1 MPMNFSLRQQ
11 QAIEWDNNKELLV
24 SAAAGSGKTT
34 VLTARIIDRIV
45 NKRIGIDR
53 FLIVTYTRKSADEL
67 REKITKL
74 LNEKLNEN
82 PEDSFL
88 SLQIA
93 NMSAAS
99 IGTMH
104 SFCLNVLKEYHEHPA
119 VMLPKNLKILSEG
132 KVRELLDEATDEVFT
147 DLYSEHDADFEMLLN
162 TFASFQSDAEVK
174 NQVKSVYKFSLN
186 NESPY
191 EWLQK
196 MRDNENSYEYER
208 VVYDFYK
215 IILQN
220 AINICVYAVENYIP
234 SAKGKR
240 DFSADLNQVVIILN
254 KTVKCM
260 DNNDYYG
267 AKAAMS
273 ELSFIN
279 LSGNSKDEGII
290 ALKRVLS
297 FIKNTVCKAV
307 NFDAQIDC
315 GTQMK
320 SVVSTLFDIAVKV
333 GKRFEQKKR
342 NLKSV
347 DYNDME
353 HLVLN
358 LFEDNSVA
366 QVYSSKFK
374 HIMFDEYQ
382 DCNRLQEKI
391 VQKISSNAKYF
402 MVGDIKQSI
411 YGFRQAEPKLFLEK
425 YKSYKYDE
433 NSPYALIELNENYRS
448 RENVLNAVNRV
459 FFKIMRE
466 TFCGMDYNVQNAL
479 NAKAHYLQN
488 DECDTFENSPVKLSL
503 ISCNMKAQA
512 DKCNSQ
518 LLYIIDSI
526 RDMMR
531 TKCVFDSGESRYR
544 PLRYSDIAIL
554 LRSPQSCNSFIREAF
569 SHTEI
574 PINIDQDTDIRYEP
588 EVNLL
593 ISLLKCIENPYN
605 DIELMT
611 VLHSYIFEVT
621 DSELAE
627 LVSNED
633 VDLIDKVK
641 NYAENG
647 ENDTLKLKLRYFIK
661 KYAEW
666 TENALYISVNDFIDD
681 LLHDVMYYEYFT
693 AQDNGLK
700 KRENIE
706 QLVSLLVKDSDD
718 MGVGLY
724 ECMRTIK
731 NIDENGLSVSNNAK
745 LSDHV
750 SVMSIHKSKGLEFPV
765 VFVMNI
771 SGKYSDNDLR
781 KTLLINKDYGA
792 VSQYVDTE
800 LRVKYVSKEY
810 ELMSDII
817 RKNQQEEEQRV
828 LYVAMTRAKEH
839 LELVGNISKD
849 DKTAYLFESIAYIA
863 HAKSYIELICYAL
876 CADDEYRTT
885 YAGIKELFGKTLR
898 FYADGVELY
907 PSMWNIELLNFADG
921 TVSGNNKTISYSELS
936 AVPYD
941 NVTIRQMK
949 ECNESLFDYEELV
962 RKMTYEYPYKEQTK
976 INSKLS
982 VTQIKNLL
990 ENSTEEYIPDYRT
1003 ENVRHITVDGNISAT
1018 RIGSLYHFF
1027 MQHASIVYLYT
1038 KQNFDADIKRML
1050 DKKLITSKESRS
1062 IKADRILPFFNS
1074 EIGKRLNNAEYCQRE
1089 MNFSYLIDA
1098 SFVYG
1103 EDIGDGKILMQG
1115 VADCFF
1121 KDSAGKY
1128 VLIDY
1133 KTDAVAQGEEDILV
1147 SRHKKQIALYKK
1159 AIEDIKKVKI
1169 DECYI
1174 FSFVLGKFIPV

>member
-11 QAIEWDNNKELLV
+11 QAIEWDDNKELLV

-45 NKRIGIDR
+45 NGRIGIDR

-74 LNEKLNEN
+74 LNAQLNET
-82 PEDSFL
+82 PDDSFL

-93 NMSAAS
+93 NMSSAS

-132 KVRELLDEATDEVFT
+132 KVSELLDEATDEVFT
-147 DLYSEHDADFEMLLN
+147 DLYSEHDAAFELLLN
-162 TFASFQSDAEVK
+162 TFASFQSDEEVK

-191 EWLQK
+191 EWLKK
-196 MRDNENSYEYER
+196 MRDDENAYEYER
-208 VVYDFYK
+208 AVYGFYK
-215 IILQN
+215 VILQN
-220 AINICVYAVENYIP
+220 AINLCEYATENYIP
-234 SAKGKR
+234 SAKSKY
-240 DFSADLNQVVIILN
+240 DFSDDLKQVITILN
-254 KTVKCM
+254 KTVNCM

-267 AKAAMS
+267 AKTAML

-279 LSGNSKDEGII
+279 LKGNYKDEGII
-290 ALKRVLS
+290 AQKRVLA
-297 FIKNTVCKAV
+297 FIKNTVCKTV

-315 GTQMK
+315 GIQMK
-320 SVVSTLFDIAVKV
+320 CVVSTLFDIAIRV

-342 NLKSV
+342 KLKSV

-358 LFEDNSVA
+358 LFEDKSVA

-382 DCNRLQEKI
+382 DCNSLQEKI
-391 VQKISSNAKYF
+391 VQKISSNAKCF

-425 YKSYKYDE
+425 YKSYKYDK

-466 TFCGMDYNVQNAL
+466 DFCGMDYNAQNAL
-479 NAKAHYLQN
+479 NAKACYLQES
-488 DECDTFENSPVKLSL
+488 ECDTFENSPVKLSL
-503 ISCNMKAQA
+503 ISCNMKNKA

-526 RDMMR
+526 RDMMKN
-531 TKCVFDSGESRYR
+531 KCVFDSSENRYR
-544 PLRYSDIAIL
+544 PLKYSDIAIL
-554 LRSPQSCNSFIREAF
+554 LRSPQSSNSFIREAF

-574 PINIDQDTDIRYEP
+574 PINIDQDADIRYEP

-627 LVSNED
+627 LVSGED
-633 VDLIDKVK
+633 IDLIDKVQ
-641 NYAENG
+641 NYADNG

-666 TENALYISVNDFIDD
+666 TENVLYIPIDDFIDS

-706 QLVSLLVKDSDD
+706 QLVSLLVKDLQD

-724 ECMRTIK
+724 ECMRIIK

-771 SGKYSDNDLR
+771 SGKYSDNDIR
-781 KTLLINKDYGA
+781 KTLLIHKDYGA

-800 LRVKYVSKEY
+800 HRLKYISKEY
-810 ELMSDII
+810 ELMSNII
-817 RKNQQEEEQRV
+817 KKNQQEEEQRV

-839 LELVGNISKD
+839 LELVGNISES
-849 DKTAYLFESIAYIA
+849 DKSAYLFENIAYIA
-863 HAKSYIELICYAL
+863 NAKSYIELICYAL
-876 CADDEYRTT
+876 CADDKYNTT
-885 YAGIKELFGKTLR
+885 YTGIKDLFGKTLR

-907 PSMWNIELLNFADG
+907 PSIWNIELFNFAEG
-921 TVSGNNKTISYSELS
+921 TLSGKNRTISYSELN
-936 AVPYD
+936 AVTND
-941 NVTIRQMK
+941 NIAIGQTGQS
-949 ECNESLFDYEELV
+949 NESFFDYEELI

-1003 ENVRHITVDGNISAT
+1003 ENVPHITVDGTLSAT

-1027 MQHASIVYLYT
+1027 MQHASIVYPYT
-1038 KQNFDADIKRML
+1038 KQNFDSDIKRML
-1050 DKKLITSKESRS
+1050 DKKLITFKESRF
-1062 IKADRILPFFNS
+1062 IKSDRILPFFNL
-1074 EIGKRLNNAEYCQRE
+1074 EIGKRLINSEYCTRE
-1089 MNFSYLIDA
+1089 KNFSYLIDA
-1098 SFVYG
+1098 SSVYG
-1103 EDIGDGKILMQG
+1103 DNIGDGKILMQG
-1115 VADCFF
+1115 VVDCFF
-1121 KDSAGKY
+1121 KDNTGKY

-1147 SRHKKQIALYKK
+1147 FRHKKQIALYKE
-1159 AIEDIKKVKI
+1159 AIENIENVKI

-1174 FSFVLGKFIPV
+1174 FSFVLGKFIAI